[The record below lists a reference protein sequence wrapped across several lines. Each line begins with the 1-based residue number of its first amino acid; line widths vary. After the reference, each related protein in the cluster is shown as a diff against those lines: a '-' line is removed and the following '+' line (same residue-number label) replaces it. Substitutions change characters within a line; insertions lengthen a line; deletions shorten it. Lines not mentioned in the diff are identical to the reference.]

1 MDTREAARRWRSTW
15 EDGWPRGDVDVV
27 AALYAPECQYRA
39 LAFRQADEGAVGA
52 RHYLHANFIAEEG
65 VTCRFNEPIVGE
77 SRAAVEWWAS
87 WTEEGRALTMAGVT
101 LLSFDEDGF
110 VLDQRDYWNDVD
122 GRREPYPG
130 W

>member
-15 EDGWPRGDVDVV
+15 DDGWPRGDVDRI
-27 AALYAPECQYRA
+27 AALYAPTCQYRA
-39 LAFRQADEGAVGA
+39 LAFRQPDEGAVGA
-52 RHYLHANFIAEEG
+52 RHYLHANFTAEEG
-65 VTCRFNEPIVGE
+65 LTCSFNEPIVGE

-101 LLSFDEDGF
+101 LLSFDEEGF

-122 GRREPYPG
+122 GRRAPYPG